1 MFKRTV
7 LAALAA
13 GALTVGLAAQ
23 EGATIVMRSGEKIT
37 GQLVDMGGSGFTVK
51 VNGQDRQIGTNDVA
65 VIDFGGSGDISD
77 ADWAKVN
84 GPGVLL
90 RNGQGVNGRL
100 SDIGGTAPLRITLS
114 TSSGD
119 RNFTSSE
126 VSRIVFA
133 RPTGS
138 VATSGT
144 AAAPGVPEGQGIA
157 VSGSQAWTPTGMAVR
172 QGDRLT
178 FNATGEVRLS
188 NDSADV
194 ATASGA
200 RSQRKSATAPL
211 PENFAGALIARVG
224 NSAPFP
230 IGESQTVTMPA
241 NGQLFLG
248 INDDHVNDN
257 QGGYRV
263 VINRASR
270 R

>member
-7 LAALAA
+7 LAVLAA
-13 GALTVGLAAQ
+13 GALAVGVAAQ
-23 EGATIVMRSGEKIT
+23 EGATIVMRSGEKVS
-37 GQLVDMGGSGFTVK
+37 GQLVDMGGAGFTVR
-51 VNGQDRQIGTNDVA
+51 VSGQDRQIGKNDVA

-77 ADWAKVN
+77 ADWNKVN

-90 RNGQGVNGRL
+90 RNGQGVSGQL
-100 SDIGGTAPLRITLS
+100 SDIGGTSPLRISLS

-126 VSRIVFA
+126 VSKIVLA
-133 RPTGS
+133 RPSSG

-144 AAAPGVPEGQGIA
+144 SNAPGVPEGQGVA
-157 VSGSQAWTPTGMAVR
+157 VSGSQAWTPTGVTVR

-178 FNATGEVRLS
+178 FSATGEVRLS
-188 NDSADV
+188 ADSADV
-194 ATASGA
+194 ASASGA

-211 PENFAGALIARVG
+211 PSVFAGALIARVA

-230 IGESQTVTMPA
+230 IGEQQTVTMPA

-248 INDDHVNDN
+248 INDDDVNDN
-257 QGGYRV
+257 QGGFRV
-263 VINRASR
+263 VINRTR